1 MLARCIYPV
10 LYLCKQTNKLFIMKN
25 ISQVSANFNAEIQ
38 NGSKGI
44 KNIYGSIKFKNDKLS
59 ISIMDRN
66 WLGGY
71 LVHMTESLVE
81 KEFSNYKTS
90 TIFSNLVETST
101 GIVDELRVATQEL
114 KANYITKTKETAKR
128 MFDDATEKI
137 PTLKVAKAKAWADY
151 LIDRSKVYDYNA
163 ITKQLTKLQSVT
175 DKGFDSFLNSELK
188 HAELHYEC
196 SLVKLA
202 ERLVA
207 KGISENYVIKS
218 GYVGVNF
225 EVTITHELGQVKAWT
240 IIAEGQIVR
249 AHYRYLVK

>member
-1 MLARCIYPV
+1 LEVVYKFIYLHCIKN
-10 LYLCKQTNKLFIMKN
+10 KQKLFIMKN
-25 ISQVSANFNAEIQ
+25 ISQVSANFNVEIQ
-38 NGSKGI
+38 NGSKGT
-44 KNIYGSIKFKNDKLS
+44 KNVYGSIKFKNDKLS

-90 TIFSNLVETST
+90 TIFSSLIETST

-114 KANYITKTKETAKR
+114 KANYIVKTKETAKR
-128 MFDDATEKI
+128 MFDNAIEKI
-137 PTLKVAKAKAWADY
+137 PSLKVAKETAWQNYRAGGTDRYEYFQLAKTIEK
-151 LIDRSKVYDYNA
+151 LEN
-163 ITKQLTKLQSVT
+163 ITE
-175 DKGFDSFLNSELK
+175 KGFESFLNSELK

-196 SLVKLA
+196 SLIKLA

-218 GYVGVNF
+218 GYVGINF

-240 IIAEGQIVR
+240 IIAEGQIIR

>member
-1 MLARCIYPV
+1 
-10 LYLCKQTNKLFIMKN
+10 MKN
-25 ISQVSANFNAEIQ
+25 ISQVSANFNVEIQ
-38 NGSKGI
+38 NGSKGT
-44 KNIYGSIKFKNDKLS
+44 KNVYGSIKFKNDKLS

-90 TIFSNLVETST
+90 TIFSSLIETST

-114 KANYITKTKETAKR
+114 KANYIVKTKETAKR
-128 MFDDATEKI
+128 MFDNAIEKI
-137 PTLKVAKAKAWADY
+137 PSLKVAKETAWQNYRAGGTDRYEYFQLAKTIEK
-151 LIDRSKVYDYNA
+151 LEN
-163 ITKQLTKLQSVT
+163 ITE
-175 DKGFDSFLNSELK
+175 KGFESFLNSELK

-196 SLVKLA
+196 SLIKLA

-218 GYVGVNF
+218 GYVGINF

-240 IIAEGQIVR
+240 IIAEGQIIR